1 VRRLQDASLTQARR
15 RIPGTMSRDSDEFP
29 GGSRGPSRA
38 RPPGAQ
44 GASRGGV
51 RPDDADGNAE
61 QTDYQA
67 GSGRNAGSDAPFGG
81 YPFGNQ
87 QQQSRGGWGSKF
99 TGGPR
104 FLGLPVNL
112 IYTLGAAFIG
122 LIFIGA
128 VCGRPA
134 TTGSVAGQVKG
145 LNADRTLTTLA
156 GAQLVLRGS
165 GQTYTTTSTEVP
177 ANAEGEAAYNYRFE
191 NVPAGTYAMAVTP
204 PAGSTYQPEEN
215 VSFKV
220 EGGQLFP
227 QSVMLLAQ
235 GIQKPRQLAQNE
247 LQPGEAGGY
256 VNDRGERVVYQQGG
270 GFDSSDALLMYLL
283 WRNPPLWGYGAPPV
297 IYAPSGTSS
306 SNYRVADPPSSSR
319 SGQTVTQQKPQTPGQ
334 GSTRPSGST
343 GVTGSG
349 PNTSSGSSRPSDAVA
364 PAQSNP
370 STSTGSGSSSGNSG
384 ANTSTQT
391 KPSVSAPSQG
401 TTRPSSSSSSPSRSS
416 APSRS
421 SGSSGGG
428 RR

>member
-1 VRRLQDASLTQARR
+1 
-15 RIPGTMSRDSDEFP
+15 MSRDSDEFP
-29 GGSRGPSRA
+29 GGARDSSRS

-44 GASRGGV
+44 GASRGGF
-51 RPDDADGNAE
+51 RPSDSDADSDQGNP
-61 QTDYQA
+61 
-67 GSGRNAGSDAPFGG
+67 GSRDPGSDAPFGG
-81 YPFGNQ
+81 YPFGEQ
-87 QQQSRGGWGSKF
+87 QQRRRGGGGSF
-99 TGGPR
+99 FSGGPR

-134 TTGSVAGQVKG
+134 ATGTVAGQVKG
-145 LNADRTLTTLA
+145 LNADQTLATLA
-156 GAQLVLRGS
+156 GAQLVLRGN
-165 GQTYTTTSTEVP
+165 GQTYTTTSTSVP
-177 ANAEGEAAYNYRFE
+177 ADAEGEAAYNYRFE
-191 NVPAGTYAMAVTP
+191 NVPSGTYALAVTP

-215 VSFKV
+215 ISFKV

-227 QSVMLLAQ
+227 QSVMLLDQ

-256 VNDRGERVVYQQGG
+256 VNSRGERVVYQQGG

-283 WRNPPLWGYGAPPV
+283 WRNPPMWGYGAPPV
-297 IYAPSGTSS
+297 IYSPGGS
-306 SNYRVADPPSSSR
+306 SNSGYRVADPPSSSR
-319 SGQTVTQQKPQTPGQ
+319 SGQTVTQQRPSTPGQ

-343 GVTGSG
+343 GVTGAG
-349 PNTSSGSSRPSDAVA
+349 PSTSSGSSSKPSDAVA
-364 PAQSNP
+364 PAQTKP
-370 STSTGSGSSSGNSG
+370 STGTGSSGSSSSSSG
-384 ANTSTQT
+384 ANTSTET
-391 KPSVSAPSQG
+391 RPSVSAPSQG
-401 TTRPSSSSSSPSRSS
+401 ATRPSSSTSSPSRSS